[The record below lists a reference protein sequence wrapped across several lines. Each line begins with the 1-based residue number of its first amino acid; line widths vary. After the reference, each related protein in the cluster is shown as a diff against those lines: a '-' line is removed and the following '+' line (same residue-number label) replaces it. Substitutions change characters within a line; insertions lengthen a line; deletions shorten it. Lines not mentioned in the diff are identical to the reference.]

1 MTDFITL
8 KKGDLEIQV
17 LTPHSPIYNR
27 TRFNHAG
34 FIPSIQYKGVQF
46 AEPEQRDPSRQTS
59 GGAGLC
65 SQFFFTE
72 AEQQAKEGE
81 AFLRMGIGVMT
92 REKELIHFMRDAAF
106 DPLQILM
113 DVGDDSVLFTTT
125 SPEVNGYAYDEVR
138 LVELSGNSLRISV
151 SLTNRG
157 KKPISTTEYNHNFVS
172 LGGLP
177 IGPDY
182 HLELPYCR
190 DVDRMKDG
198 CGLVQDGQGVS
209 WAKAPERP
217 FYCEFHDIAPSA
229 PYAWKLTNKKSKA
242 SMMEVIDFVPEHI
255 TVWGVEHC
263 ACAEVFAPFSVE
275 PMQTARWTRK
285 WFFEA

>member
-8 KKGDLEIQV
+8 KKGDLEIQI

-157 KKPISTTEYNHNFVS
+157 KKPIPPPSTTTTSFPSAGCPSARLSPGAS
-172 LGGLP
+172 LLQGRGPHEGRLRPGARWPGRELGQGPGTSLLLRVPRHRAIGSLCLEADQQKVHGQHDGGHRFRAGAHHRL
-177 IGPDY
+177 
-182 HLELPYCR
+182 
-190 DVDRMKDG
+190 G
-198 CGLVQDGQGVS
+198 CGALRLRGGVR
-209 WAKAPERP
+209 A
-217 FYCEFHDIAPSA
+217 
-229 PYAWKLTNKKSKA
+229 L
-242 SMMEVIDFVPEHI
+242 
-255 TVWGVEHC
+255 
-263 ACAEVFAPFSVE
+263 
-275 PMQTARWTRK
+275 
-285 WFFEA
+285 